1 MKKIDAHCHLSS
13 QNLKLDLEKI
23 KIEAK
28 KYNIKQIFL
37 LPTYF
42 PEKGNG
48 ISNYRLYYHIK
59 DDPLFKMYLSFDINW
74 FYMAYNEIEELL
86 KIDRNKIVGIKI
98 YTGYQK
104 IDLDENLYIK
114 IIMRLARKNNLP
126 VMFHTGYVKGG
137 CRKKSFNPIDL
148 ENIIKLNKDVKIIIA
163 HLGNPFIEEI
173 KTLLEYENVYAD
185 ISGMMED
192 SVNLSEKDKNYF
204 MELYNKFGVNKF
216 LYGSD
221 WPVQTY
227 KQTNFLLECVSK
239 EDRKKIMHKN
249 AKEIFNANRL

>member
-1 MKKIDAHCHLSS
+1 MKKIDTHCHLSS
-13 QNLKLDLEKI
+13 QNLKSDLEKI

-28 KYNIKQIFL
+28 KHDIKQIFL

-48 ISNYRLYYHIK
+48 ISNYRLYHHIK
-59 DDPLFKMYLSFDINW
+59 DEPLFKMYLSFDINW
-74 FYMAYNEIEELL
+74 FYMGYNEMDELIKL
-86 KIDRNKIVGIKI
+86 NRDKIVGIKI

-104 IDLDENLYIK
+104 IDINENLYIK
-114 IIMRLARKNNLP
+114 ILMRFARKYNLP

-137 CRKKSFNPIDL
+137 CRKKAFNPMELIQFMQ
-148 ENIIKLNKDVKIIIA
+148 EYHYIKFIIA
-163 HLGNPFIEEI
+163 HLGNPF
-173 KTLLEYENVYAD
+173 LYEMKIILNTKNVYSD

-192 SVNLSEKDKNYF
+192 SVNLSENDKNYF
-204 MELYNKFGVNKF
+204 MELYNKFGAEKF

-227 KQTNFLLECVSK
+227 KQTNFLLENISK
-239 EDRKKIMHKN
+239 EDKKKIMYKN